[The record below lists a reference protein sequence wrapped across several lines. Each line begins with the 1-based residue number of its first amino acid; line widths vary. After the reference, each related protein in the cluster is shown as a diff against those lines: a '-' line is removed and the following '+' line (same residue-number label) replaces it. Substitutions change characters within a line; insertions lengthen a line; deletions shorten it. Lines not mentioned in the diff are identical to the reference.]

1 MMFESVEPPGAGAAR
16 AQISDGAVSGYD
28 QQGFARAVGVSDQS
42 IAGARVEIDAVSR
55 DEM

>member
-1 MMFESVEPPGAGAAR
+1 MVFESAEPPGGGAAR

-28 QQGFARAVGVSDQS
+28 QQGFAGAVGVSDQS
-42 IAGARVEIDAVSR
+42 IAGARVEVDAVPR